1 MEDTII
7 LYPSPGMGHLVPM
20 VELGKLIL
28 YHNPSFSI
36 IILITTAPF
45 DTGSTSSY
53 IKRVTVATP
62 SVHFHHLP
70 TISPPSTTSLDNIAA
85 LAFEL
90 PRLYNSNLH
99 HALQTMISQKS
110 RPTASIIDF
119 FCNSSLEVFTSLD
132 IPTYYFFTSSAIP
145 PIPTPDLPGP
155 ILDTEG
161 IAYKSFFGTAI
172 NMVKSTGILTNTCH
186 AFERRAVKAISDG
199 LCTPNLPTPLVYCIG
214 PIVANSDEDHEH
226 ECLRWLDSQPSRS
239 VVFLCFGSMGL
250 FKAEQLTEMAI
261 GLEKS
266 GHRVLVVEEMKVA
279 LALEQSESGFVS
291 ANELEK
297 HVRELMDSMS
307 GEGVRERVR
316 AMRDCAKA
324 ARGDGGSSRVAL
336 AEYIKGECSSRIEF
350 RSGSSGLTAF
360 TGADWN
366 GDHIDRRIVYV
377 DCNNASHTFFFQQ
390 VHRLAIKLTKT
401 VVMEDAVI
409 LYPSPAIGHLISM
422 VELGKLI
429 LTHSPNLSITI
440 LVTPPPYNA
449 GSTAPYINHV
459 SATTSSINFH
469 HLPAVSL
476 PPNNSPHHETLVFE
490 LLRLNN
496 PNVNQAI
503 TSIAKTSTDRAVIM
517 DFFCYPGLSV
527 AADFNLPAYSLN
539 AFV

>member
-28 YHNPSFSI
+28 NHNPSFSI

-70 TISPPSTTSLDNIAA
+70 TISPPSTTSSDNIAA

-110 RPTASIIDF
+110 RPTASIIDL
-119 FCNSSLEVFTSLD
+119 FCNSSFEVFTSLD
-132 IPTYYFFTSSAIP
+132 IPTYYFCTSSASSLSALLSLPKTHQILLEKNKDPNTAIEFPGVP

-155 ILDTEG
+155 FLDTEG

-172 NMVKSTGILTNTCH
+172 NMVKSAGILTNTCQ
-186 AFERRAVKAISDG
+186 AFEPRAVKAISDG
-199 LCTPNLPTPLVYCIG
+199 LCTPNLPTPSVYCIG

-261 GLEKS
+261 G
-266 GHRVLVVEEMKVA
+266 VLLVEEMKVA
-279 LALEQSESGFVS
+279 LALEQSESRFVS
-291 ANELEK
+291 ADELEK
-297 HVRELMDSMS
+297 RVRELMDSVS

-336 AEYIKGECSSRIEF
+336 AE
-350 RSGSSGLTAF
+350 L
-360 TGADWN
+360 
-366 GDHIDRRIVYV
+366 
-377 DCNNASHTFFFQQ
+377 
-390 VHRLAIKLTKT
+390 
-401 VVMEDAVI
+401 
-409 LYPSPAIGHLISM
+409 
-422 VELGKLI
+422 VESWKD
-429 LTHSPNLSITI
+429 S
-440 LVTPPPYNA
+440 
-449 GSTAPYINHV
+449 
-459 SATTSSINFH
+459 
-469 HLPAVSL
+469 
-476 PPNNSPHHETLVFE
+476 
-490 LLRLNN
+490 
-496 PNVNQAI
+496 
-503 TSIAKTSTDRAVIM
+503 
-517 DFFCYPGLSV
+517 
-527 AADFNLPAYSLN
+527 
-539 AFV
+539 

>member
-28 YHNPSFSI
+28 NHNPSFSI

-70 TISPPSTTSLDNIAA
+70 TISPPSTTSSDNIAA
-85 LAFEL
+85 LTFEL

-110 RPTASIIDF
+110 RPTASIIDL
-119 FCNSSLEVFTSLD
+119 FCNSSFEVFTSLD
-132 IPTYYFFTSSAIP
+132 IPTYYFCTSSASSLSALLSLPKTHQILLEKNKDPNTSIEFPGVP

-155 ILDTEG
+155 FLDTEG

-172 NMVKSTGILTNTCH
+172 NMVKSAGILTNTCQ
-186 AFERRAVKAISDG
+186 AFEPRAVKAISDG
-199 LCTPNLPTPLVYCIG
+199 LCTPNLPTPSVYCIG

-261 GLEKS
+261 G
-266 GHRVLVVEEMKVA
+266 VLLVEEMKVA
-279 LALEQSESGFVS
+279 LALEQSESRFVS
-291 ANELEK
+291 ADELEK
-297 HVRELMDSMS
+297 RVRELMDSVS

-336 AEYIKGECSSRIEF
+336 AENSALEAVCAGVPMVAWPLYAEQRLNRVLLVKEMKLALWMNESESGFVTAEEKRVTELMDSEEGKAARDRVKAASEDTREAMSEGGSSR
-350 RSGSSGLTAF
+350 
-360 TGADWN
+360 
-366 GDHIDRRIVYV
+366 VV
-377 DCNNASHTFFFQQ
+377 
-390 VHRLAIKLTKT
+390 LA
-401 VVMEDAVI
+401 
-409 LYPSPAIGHLISM
+409 G
-422 VELGKLI
+422 
-429 LTHSPNLSITI
+429 
-440 LVTPPPYNA
+440 
-449 GSTAPYINHV
+449 
-459 SATTSSINFH
+459 
-469 HLPAVSL
+469 
-476 PPNNSPHHETLVFE
+476 
-490 LLRLNN
+490 
-496 PNVNQAI
+496 
-503 TSIAKTSTDRAVIM
+503 
-517 DFFCYPGLSV
+517 
-527 AADFNLPAYSLN
+527 
-539 AFV
+539 